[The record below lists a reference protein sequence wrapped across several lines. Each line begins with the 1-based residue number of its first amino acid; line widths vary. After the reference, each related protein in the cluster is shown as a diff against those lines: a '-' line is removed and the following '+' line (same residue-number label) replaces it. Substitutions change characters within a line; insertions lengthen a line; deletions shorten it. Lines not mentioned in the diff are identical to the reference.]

1 MKAISAKERKQWL
14 NQKQLKELKK
24 LLGTHDFYYMYSEDS
39 KVFDSGYK
47 SSEAIEALL
56 FQMKD
61 KSTKQQGKQM
71 YQDYLLK

>member
-47 SSEAIEALL
+47 SSEAIL

>member
-14 NQKQLKELKK
+14 NQKQLKELEK